1 MRAAQHF
8 LAERE
13 SAVDV
18 LHAELGVLR
27 QREHADREDDPGEIE
42 GGGGAV
48 EAEDVVDI
56 GDHAERILPRVELN
70 AQSAEVERVV
80 GMRDGNQRVREGDG
94 GLELAATLRENG
106 LLVVRGGQQRRVA
119 ALEKNGRV
127 LQRLLDLL
135 LQAGLATGE
144 FERARG

>member
-8 LAERE
+8 LAERQR
-13 SAVDV
+13 AVDV

-80 GMRDGNQRVREGDG
+80 GMRDGHQRVREGDG